1 MTMATRVALYARVS
15 TVDRG
20 QDPEVQLVQ
29 LRAEAARRGW
39 RVASEHVDVGASGA
53 TRRRPGLDALT
64 VAAAAGAY
72 DAVMVWRLDRYA
84 RSLSHLVQAFDRFK
98 ALGIDFVCLSGG
110 FDTTTPA
117 GKAMFGMT
125 AVFAE
130 YEREILRERVLAGV
144 AKAKA
149 AGKHCGRP
157 RKQVDISEA
166 RRLLDEGMSQRQVAK
181 KLNLSRTLLRRRLRD
196 SDAARPG

>member
-1 MTMATRVALYARVS
+1 MATRVALYARVS